1 MSIQQFWWKKKT
13 AARHIQFTMAD
24 SEKIGTSVR
33 MMKMKVTKNNKMS
46 EKKYNMELN
55 RMWQLAGR

>member
-1 MSIQQFWWKKKT
+1 MSMQQFWWEKKT

-24 SEKIGTSVR
+24 SEKIRTSVR
-33 MMKMKVTKNNKMS
+33 MMKRKVTKNNKMS